1 MKNKLTNNLGLKL
14 LSILFSIVIWF
25 IVVNINDPVD
35 KTVFRN
41 IPVEILHA
49 NSILDQGKVYEILD
63 GSDMIDVTVWAKRSV
78 LNTLG
83 RENIIATADMEEINF
98 MDTMVRIKLSTN
110 KYNDKLESITGSTEN
125 LSISIEDLEKKQL
138 VIEAGTVGEPA
149 EGFVLGNMVS
159 DKNLLVVSGPA
170 SLVDRVT
177 KAAVSVDVTGLS
189 QDIHTDATI
198 LLYDDDLNIVDDV
211 NIKKSIGQVR
221 MNIEILQTKRVPINF
236 AVMGVPAAGYAV
248 TGKID
253 ASPSTILV
261 SGKNSVIKNL
271 TSIDV
276 PDTALNVTGQSK
288 NMTSVVELKRYL
300 PDGVN
305 LADSKTNGKATVTVY
320 IEKQQNATVILPG
333 NLITEVNIP
342 AGYKASSVMDDT
354 DEMKIRVT
362 GLAKDMSGVE
372 SSKISASVDVGAYMS
387 ENSLSELK
395 EGTYSMK
402 ATLNLP
408 EGVTAEESVSLR
420 INIQKEEEKD
430 NG

>member
-63 GSDMIDVTVWAKRSV
+63 GTDMIDVTVWAKRSV

-110 KYNDKLESITGSTEN
+110 KYNDKLESITASSEN
-125 LSISIEDLEKKQL
+125 LSISIEDLKKKQF

-149 EGFVLGNMVS
+149 DGFVLGNMVS

-170 SLVDRVT
+170 SLVDRVA

-198 LLYDDDLNIVDDV
+198 LLYDEKLNIVDDV

-236 AVMGVPAAGYAV
+236 DVMGVPASGYAV

-253 ASPSTILV
+253 ASPSTLLV

-271 TSIDV
+271 NSIDV
-276 PDTALNVTGQSK
+276 PDTALNVTGQIK
-288 NMTSVVELKRYL
+288 NMTTVVELKRYL

-305 LADSKTNGKATVTVY
+305 IAEAKFNGKATVTVY
-320 IEKQQNATVILPG
+320 IEKQQSATVVLPG
-333 NLITEVNIP
+333 NRITAINVP
-342 AGYKASSVMDDT
+342 SGYHATPLVDDD

-362 GLAKDMSGVE
+362 GLAKNVSDVE

-387 ENSLSELK
+387 DNSLSELK
-395 EGTYSMK
+395 EGTYSIK
-402 ATLNLP
+402 AALHLP
-408 EGVTAEESVSLR
+408 EGVAAEESVTIR
-420 INIQKEEEKD
+420 INIQKEEENS